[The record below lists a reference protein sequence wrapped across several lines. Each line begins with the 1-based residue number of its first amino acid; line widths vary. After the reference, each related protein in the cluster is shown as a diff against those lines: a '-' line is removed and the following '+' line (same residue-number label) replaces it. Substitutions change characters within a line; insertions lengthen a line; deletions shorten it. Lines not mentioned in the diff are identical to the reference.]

1 MKKTKEDRK
10 TLIDKIVKIACLSI
24 TLLSASVIV
33 FICVFILIK
42 GLSPFI
48 KEYNIGGELI
58 RINFFD
64 FLFGTTWSDPYYYGI
79 GFIIIDTLY
88 IVFLALLIAVPISV
102 LTALFIVRKAPTFLK
117 HILTST
123 TEVLASIPSIV
134 YGIFGAGV
142 ITSFVK
148 WVSNIFNYQ
157 TAGGKSVL
165 ASVIVLAIMI
175 IPTMTLISIT
185 SIKSVKSDIINGS
198 IALGA
203 SKTQTDFK
211 VVLTSA
217 KSGIFAGIILG
228 LGRAL
233 GEATAITM
241 VIGNAANGPTFNI
254 LDISRTLTSTM
265 LLGLKET
272 TGLQYDIRFSVAIFL
287 IAIIL
292 GSNIL
297 LNYIKKRI
305 GKIS

>member
-1 MKKTKEDRK
+1 MKKNQEERK
-10 TLIDKIVKIACLSI
+10 LLTDKVFKYLCLVI
-24 TLLSASVIV
+24 TLLSASIIIFVCMLI
-33 FICVFILIK
+33 FIK
-42 GLSPFI
+42 GLTPFF
-48 KEYNIGGELI
+48 KEYLIDGELI
-58 RINFFD
+58 RINFFE
-64 FLFGTTWSDPYYYGI
+64 FLIGTTWSDPYYFGI
-79 GFIIIDTLY
+79 GFILINTLY
-88 IVFLALLIAVPISV
+88 IVFLSLLIATPISV
-102 LTALFIVRKAPTFLK
+102 LTALFIVRRSPKFLGG
-117 HILTST
+117 ILTST

-142 ITSFVK
+142 ITKFVK
-148 WVSNIFNYQ
+148 WIGEILNYQ
-157 TAGGKSVL
+157 TAGGQSVL

-175 IPTMTLISIT
+175 IPTMTIVSIT
-185 SIKSVKSDIINGS
+185 SIKAVKKDVINGS

-203 SKTQTDFK
+203 SKTQTNFK

-217 KSGIFAGIILG
+217 KSGIFAGIILA

-233 GEATAITM
+233 GEATAISM
-241 VIGNAANGPTFNI
+241 VIGHAINGPTFNL

-287 IAIIL
+287 IFIIL
-292 GSNIL
+292 FSNIL